1 MEDQLQLLLKVCSG
15 ELKEEEKE
23 EYGITDEMLSGIQ
36 QACSFGYSAA
46 QNKGLEEKI
55 DNLTTL
61 VTMLSEKIDKL
72 SLSSCSSCP
81 CVSNSSSEKRSEE
94 IHKSMEDGNYSK
106 YI

>member
-61 VTMLSEKIDKL
+61 VIMLSEKIDKL
-72 SLSSCSSCP
+72 LSSSSCP
-81 CVSNSSSEKRSEE
+81 CVSNNSLSEKRSEE